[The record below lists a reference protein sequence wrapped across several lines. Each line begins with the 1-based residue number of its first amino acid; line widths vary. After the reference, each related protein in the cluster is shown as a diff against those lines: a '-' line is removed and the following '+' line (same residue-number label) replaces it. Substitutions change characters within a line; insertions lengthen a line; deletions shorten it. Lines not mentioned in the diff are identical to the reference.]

1 MHYNKLPDG
10 KWKAYLQLFMR
21 KGTKYRMFLK
31 PGITEFKDGDARMYF
46 NNLLEEESFRKHF
59 DTKVIWSKEYDSKE
73 AAKKVEDWLL
83 NYFGNEVDMGFKT
96 PGYTEVREYNHDLWI
111 KIKDRLYKK

>member
-10 KWKAYLQLFMR
+10 KWKAYLQLLMR
-21 KGTKYRMFLK
+21 KSTKYRMYLK

-96 PGYTEVREYNHDLWI
+96 PGYTEVRVYNHDLWI